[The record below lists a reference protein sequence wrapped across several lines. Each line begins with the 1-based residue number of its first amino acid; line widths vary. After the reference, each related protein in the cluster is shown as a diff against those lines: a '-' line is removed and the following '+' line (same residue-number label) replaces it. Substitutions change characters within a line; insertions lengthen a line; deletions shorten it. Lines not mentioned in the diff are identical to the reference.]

1 MSILDELLRYE
12 DDEPVSHRLPRRP
25 SSFRWLVKPVLIAG
39 IGSVVGV
46 LLARLVGLAIPYP
59 LVFMLLLAA
68 QLLYRTIKWIAP
80 APVPS
85 TLLRDVTPRRADPA
99 DLPADGL
106 YLATTRWDT
115 RLAWVRLQHDPE
127 QFGRTVQP
135 RLVQLVDER
144 LRLRHGIIREREP
157 ERARRLVGD
166 PLWTFLTRPVHQNV
180 SPRELAELIT
190 MMEKI

>member
-12 DDEPVSHRLPRRP
+12 DDEPVSHRLPKRP
-25 SSFRWLVKPVLIAG
+25 SSFRWLIRPVLISA
-39 IGSVVGV
+39 IGSLAGVVI
-46 LLARLVGLAIPYP
+46 ARALGAAIPYA
-59 LVFMLLLAA
+59 LVFMVLLAA

-80 APVPS
+80 APVPR
-85 TLLRDVTPRRADPA
+85 TLLRDLTTQRPDPV
-99 DLPADGL
+99 DVPADGL
-106 YLATTRWDT
+106 YLATARWDT

-166 PLWTFLTRPVHQNV
+166 PLWTFLTRPVRQNV
-180 SPRELAELIT
+180 TPRELAELIT